1 MRGPARTGDDL
12 GDEVPRRTVSEPLF
26 LPALG
31 EALGK
36 HGFRR
41 VDDPDSD
48 LLLKRQNF
56 NTNRAVVV
64 VSAPAVPEDFGG
76 YVREVRS
83 RVATRCR
90 YIPVLW
96 PVGIQFVAV
105 APGFASSDIDPTKYI
120 ALVDNQWALIQS
132 MFLVDPE
139 RGEYRSAR
147 TWGQFITGKFQD
159 AITAVLN
166 QHYRSV

>member
-1 MRGPARTGDDL
+1 MQHA
-12 GDEVPRRTVSEPLF
+12 F
-26 LPALG
+26 LPALV
-31 EALGK
+31 EALGA

-41 VDDPDSD
+41 VDDPGVD

-64 VSAPAVPEDFGG
+64 VSAPAVPENFGA

-83 RVATRCR
+83 RVASRCR
-90 YIPVLW
+90 FIPVLW
-96 PVGIQFVAV
+96 PIGIQFIAV
-105 APGFASSDIDPTKYI
+105 APGYSASDIDPSKYI

-132 MFLVDPE
+132 MFLIDPE

-159 AITAVLN
+159 AIAAALN
-166 QHYRSV
+166 QHFKFFAAQ